1 MRAAVVCGPLGPLG
15 IGGPEMNRGKVAL
28 VGIVGLLGACSG
40 GFSRTVD
47 APPIDVRTAIAANE
61 SSLTFVDQ
69 LVGAGH
75 SSEATEKGIV
85 WHFFVNNQDYARYVI
100 TIADKPGGSKVSASF
115 EEVDGPDNAAV
126 PFLRDSARAV
136 SDEVL
141 LASLEHRAINYGN
154 LQRSLIVNTVRDPSK
169 IAGMQRAI
177 VAELDNSMQNISPD
191 RAPDQHHAY
200 DDKQAYDRTPTYDR
214 DRVTQYEAE
223 RRRAQ
228 VERQYGRDRRD

>member
-1 MRAAVVCGPLGPLG
+1 
-15 IGGPEMNRGKVAL
+15 MNRGKVAL

>member
-1 MRAAVVCGPLGPLG
+1 
-15 IGGPEMNRGKVAL
+15 
-28 VGIVGLLGACSG
+28 LLGACSG

-47 APPIDVRTAIAANE
+47 SPPIDVRTAIAANE

-75 SSEATEKGIV
+75 SSEATEKGVV

-141 LASLEHRAINYGN
+141 LATLEHRAINYGN

-169 IAGMQRAI
+169 IAGVQRAI
-177 VAELDNSMQNISPD
+177 VAELDNAMQDIGPD
-191 RAPDQHHAY
+191 PSHAPDKHHAY
-200 DDKQAYDRTPTYDR
+200 DETQSYDRTPTYDR
-214 DRVTQYEAE
+214 GRVTQYEAE
-223 RRRAQ
+223 RRREQ
-228 VERQYGRDRRD
+228 VERQYGHDRRD

>member
-1 MRAAVVCGPLGPLG
+1 
-15 IGGPEMNRGKVAL
+15 MNRGKVAL

-47 APPIDVRTAIAANE
+47 SPPIDVRSAIAANE